1 MEKNVITIEK
11 LNALSKGTLMEQLQI
26 EYLEIDGGKL
36 TAQMPVDERT
46 FQPEGILH
54 GGASLALAETLAG
67 LGSVLLVD
75 NKKYSVRGAQ
85 ISANHVGST
94 SNGYVLATGN
104 IIHKGNNTH
113 VWNIEIVD
121 DSGKLLTTC
130 RITNIIV
137 KK

>member
-1 MEKNVITIEK
+1 
-11 LNALSKGTLMEQLQI
+11 
-26 EYLEIDGGKL
+26 
-36 TAQMPVDERT
+36 
-46 FQPEGILH
+46 
-54 GGASLALAETLAG
+54 
-67 LGSVLLVD
+67 
-75 NKKYSVRGAQ
+75 
-85 ISANHVGST
+85 
-94 SNGYVLATGN
+94 LATGN

>member
-75 NKKYSVRGAQ
+75 NKKYSA
-85 ISANHVGST
+85 
-94 SNGYVLATGN
+94 
-104 IIHKGNNTH
+104 
-113 VWNIEIVD
+113 
-121 DSGKLLTTC
+121 
-130 RITNIIV
+130 
-137 KK
+137 